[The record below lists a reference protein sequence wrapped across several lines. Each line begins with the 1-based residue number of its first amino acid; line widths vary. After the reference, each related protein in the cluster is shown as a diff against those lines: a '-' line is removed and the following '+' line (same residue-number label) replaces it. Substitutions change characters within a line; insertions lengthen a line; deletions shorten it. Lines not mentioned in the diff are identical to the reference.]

1 MSLKD
6 PESEEEWYEEIYDSH
21 FIKEIVNP
29 LKNKKFEL
37 FLEWLTLCFLKES
50 KERGDVLVN
59 GQISDW
65 HAPIS
70 DVNEVKE
77 MVTSLL
83 KIDGKLGPLRTIAYN
98 LKKYARDDK
107 DVPIQ
112 VHFTKAWEIWKNPE
126 FIKMFNFLQLIPP
139 KPGEFLLTP
148 YKVKSSKLPYWS
160 MKSTWSSNVVASKI
174 QFIESI
180 LDGDMNK
187 ATKWVKHKSDEKE
200 NIPLLAMNALWN
212 EDFKPLMKEPA
223 VTDLFYFLNLIPPKE
238 PQYFWG
244 ISSKDIT
251 IESLRAKVSFIENVI
266 VRDYPVELLGDEQ
279 DISLVGNVR
288 KRQKLNNIVK
298 CKSCKYQFKCLL
310 QHIRRSE
317 NCQVQYS
324 ESDIND
330 LRDAA
335 KLMTRVAKREWEG
348 KNIDKRKA
356 KWTKNNIDNKAHK
369 SVQNAEYYRKNKEKI
384 AKRKSEYYQKNK
396 EEISKKVAS
405 SYQKNKESIL
415 KKRKEDYQPVEKSHR

>member
-1 MSLKD
+1 M
-6 PESEEEWYEEIYDSH
+6 
-21 FIKEIVNP
+21 
-29 LKNKKFEL
+29 
-37 FLEWLTLCFLKES
+37 T
-50 KERGDVLVN
+50 VL
-59 GQISDW
+59 Q
-65 HAPIS
+65 
-70 DVNEVKE
+70 
-77 MVTSLL
+77 
-83 KIDGKLGPLRTIAYN
+83 
-98 LKKYARDDK
+98 
-107 DVPIQ
+107 
-112 VHFTKAWEIWKNPE
+112 
-126 FIKMFNFLQLIPP
+126 KMFNFLQLIPP
-139 KPGEFLLTP
+139 KPGQFLLTP

-160 MKSTWSSNVVASKI
+160 INSTWSSNVVASKI
-174 QFIESI
+174 DFIESI

-187 ATKWVKHKSDEKE
+187 ATKWMKYESDEKE
-200 NIPLLAMNALWN
+200 NITLLAMNALWN
-212 EDFKPLMKEPA
+212 EDFKSLMKEPA
-223 VTDLFYFLNLIPPKE
+223 VTDLFLFLNLIPPKE

-335 KLMTRVAKREWEG
+335 KLMTRVAKREWEV
-348 KNIDKRKA
+348 KNIDLRKA
-356 KWTKNNIDNKAHK
+356 KWAKNKAHK
-369 SVQNAEYYRKNKEKI
+369 SVQNAEYYQKNKEKI

-396 EEISKKVAS
+396 EEIGQKVAS
-405 SYQKNKESIL
+405 NYQNNKELIL
-415 KKRKEDYQPVEKSHR
+415 KKRKEDYQPVIKSHR